1 MLDGMWLSLDF
12 EKLFD
17 SVEYYFLFKI
27 LEKFNISNNFIGQY
41 TLCKTNI

>member
-17 SVEYYFLFKI
+17 SVEYNLLFKI
-27 LEKFNISNNFIGQY
+27 LEKFNISNNFINQY
-41 TLCKTNI
+41 MLCKTNI